1 MSTCLLESRV
11 SKYVSIRTVE
21 NQIGSTIFSGMA
33 CANRRIIKNPEN
45 RHAVERKVNVS
56 YAFIFCYQILENTR
70 KECDM
75 KENVDN
81 VLHLASLPL

>member
-21 NQIGSTIFSGMA
+21 NQIGSAFFLVWPVQIKGSSRIRKIGMS
-33 CANRRIIKNPEN
+33 
-45 RHAVERKVNVS
+45 HGVGRKVNVFFVIK
-56 YAFIFCYQILENTR
+56 YLNTLTR

-75 KENVDN
+75 KENV
-81 VLHLASLPL
+81 H